1 MGILY
6 NTVYNLECDEMNIS
20 TIQNK
25 IKYAELL
32 ECNFK
37 ILKMEFIESIKSLG
51 IFNELFHKIL
61 VIMEKNLLENI
72 RIQFRQTL

>member
-1 MGILY
+1 
-6 NTVYNLECDEMNIS
+6 MNIS
-20 TIQNK
+20 STKNK

-37 ILKMEFIESIKSLG
+37 LLKMEFIESIKSLDLY
-51 IFNELFHKIL
+51 NELFNKIL

-72 RIQFRQTL
+72 RIEFRQNI